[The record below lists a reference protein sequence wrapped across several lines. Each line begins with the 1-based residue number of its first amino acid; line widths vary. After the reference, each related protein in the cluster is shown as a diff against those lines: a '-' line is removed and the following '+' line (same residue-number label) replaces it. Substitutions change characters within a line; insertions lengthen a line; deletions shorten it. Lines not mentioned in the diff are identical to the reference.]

1 MFKTLDDFFEVYE
14 KESRVTQNVFD
25 NIGDSSASQEVCE
38 GHRSIGR
45 IAWHISMTYPEMMSY
60 AGFNF
65 DKYDKDS
72 PVPEKFETIQN
83 SYRDLSTSLKEM
95 IKKDWS
101 DEKLEEVADFYGEPW
116 KLGKALAI
124 LIHHEIH
131 HRGQLTVLMRQADV
145 VVPDLYGPAK
155 EGWKQYGMNPPEV

>member
-1 MFKTLDDFFEVYE
+1 MFKSLDDFFEVYE

-25 NIGDSSASQEVCE
+25 NIGDSSATQEVCK

-45 IAWHISMTYPEMMSY
+45 IAWHICMTYPEMMAY
-60 AGFNF
+60 AGLNF
-65 DKYDKDS
+65 DKYYKES

-83 SYRDLSTSLKEM
+83 AYRDLSTSLKKM

-155 EGWKQYGMNPPEV
+155 EGWKQYGMSPPEV